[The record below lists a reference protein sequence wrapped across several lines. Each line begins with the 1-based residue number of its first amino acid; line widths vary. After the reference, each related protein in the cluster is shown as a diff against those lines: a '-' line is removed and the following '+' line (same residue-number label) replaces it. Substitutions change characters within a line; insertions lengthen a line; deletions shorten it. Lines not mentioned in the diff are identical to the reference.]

1 LGAESRRF
9 ESYHPDHALFG
20 ATEQQG
26 KTAMAKVRIFKP
38 AKTAMQSGRA
48 NVVRWTLEYEPS
60 ERREADPLV
69 GWVGS
74 GDTLSQLRLR
84 FDTKEEAVAYAE
96 REGLDY
102 TVEEPQV
109 RRLVPNNYSDNF
121 AAKKWN

>member
-1 LGAESRRF
+1 
-9 ESYHPDHALFG
+9 
-20 ATEQQG
+20 
-26 KTAMAKVRIFKP
+26 MAKARIFKP

-48 NVVRWTLEYEPS
+48 NVARWTLEFEPS
-60 ERREADPLV
+60 ERREIDPLV

-84 FDTKEEAVAYAE
+84 FDSREEAIAYAE

-102 TVEEPQV
+102 KVEEPHV

>member
-1 LGAESRRF
+1 
-9 ESYHPDHALFG
+9 
-20 ATEQQG
+20 
-26 KTAMAKVRIFKP
+26 MAKVRIFKP

-60 ERREADPLV
+60 ERREVDPLV

-102 TVEEPQV
+102 KVEEPKA

-121 AAKKWN
+121 AAKKWS

>member
-1 LGAESRRF
+1 
-9 ESYHPDHALFG
+9 
-20 ATEQQG
+20 
-26 KTAMAKVRIFKP
+26 MAKVRIFKP

-48 NVVRWTLEYEPS
+48 NVTRWTLEYEPS

-102 TVEEPQV
+102 KVEEPKV

-121 AAKKWN
+121 AAKKWS